1 MCLTFDFTYI
11 ILKKLILEVSLM
23 IKEIGKITIY
33 VNNVEEAKKFWLEK
47 MNFII
52 KFEAEMGPGFKWLE
66 VGPTK
71 EAFTTFVIYNKEMM
85 AKQNPQANVGHPNII
100 LSTTNIESTYS
111 KMKENG
117 VDVDEIKTMPYGS
130 MFSFKDQDGNAYLIR
145 EDLV

>member
-1 MCLTFDFTYI
+1 
-11 ILKKLILEVSLM
+11 M

-71 EAFTTFVIYNKEMM
+71 
-85 AKQNPQANVGHPNII
+85 
-100 LSTTNIESTYS
+100 
-111 KMKENG
+111 
-117 VDVDEIKTMPYGS
+117 
-130 MFSFKDQDGNAYLIR
+130 
-145 EDLV
+145 